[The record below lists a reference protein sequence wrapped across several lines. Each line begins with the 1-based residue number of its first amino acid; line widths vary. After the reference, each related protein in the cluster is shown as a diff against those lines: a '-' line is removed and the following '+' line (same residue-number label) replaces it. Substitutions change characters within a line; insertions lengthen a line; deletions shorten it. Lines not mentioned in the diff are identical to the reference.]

1 MKNLIIILTFLFI
14 SCNNE
19 KPYIKSVPEWSKN
32 SIMYEVNI
40 RQYTKEGTF
49 KAFEKHLERIK
60 ELGVDIIWFMPI
72 HEIGELNR
80 KGSLGSYYSV
90 KDYKSINPEFGTIED
105 FNSLVKK
112 IHDLDM
118 KVIIDWVA
126 NHTSFDHIWVEEKKF
141 DWYNLDSNGNLQ
153 PPNGTDWWDVADLNY
168 DNSAMK
174 DEMIEC
180 MKFWV
185 ENSNIDGYRCDV
197 ADWVPIDFWNQ
208 CRKELDKIKDVFML
222 AEAENP
228 ELHKDAF
235 DMTYGWHLHFV
246 MNEIANGN
254 KNSLDILDYL
264 NNKSKD
270 FPNDAYRL
278 HFTSNHDENSWKG
291 STIERLGN
299 SLKTFAA
306 LTVTLEGM
314 PLIYNGQEA
323 NLSKRLKFFEKD
335 SIDWKNYELSEF
347 YKNLFAMKKN
357 NQALWNGKYG
367 GNIELISNENDSLN
381 LCFIRQKEK
390 NKVVSFYNLSND
402 STVCNV
408 ESKNLNGIYYDYET
422 KKEVTFN
429 DKEKISLSPW
439 EFKIYINL

>member
-197 ADWVPIDFWNQ
+197 ADWVPLDFWNQ

-254 KNSLDILDYL
+254 KNSLHILDYL

-291 STIERLGN
+291 STIERLGK

-347 YKNLFAMKKN
+347 YKNLFTMKKN

-367 GNIELISNENDSLN
+367 GNIELISNENDSIN

>member
-347 YKNLFAMKKN
+347 YKNLFTMKKN

>member
-197 ADWVPIDFWNQ
+197 ADWVPINFWNQ

-347 YKNLFAMKKN
+347 YKNLFTMKKN

-367 GNIELISNENDSLN
+367 GNIELISNENDSIN

>member
-197 ADWVPIDFWNQ
+197 ADWVPIDFWNK

-347 YKNLFAMKKN
+347 YKNLFTMKKN

-367 GNIELISNENDSLN
+367 GNIELISNENDSIN

>member
-347 YKNLFAMKKN
+347 YKNLFTMKKN

-367 GNIELISNENDSLN
+367 GNIELISNENDSIN

>member
-1 MKNLIIILTFLFI
+1 MKNLIYILTFLFI

-347 YKNLFAMKKN
+347 YKNLFTMKKN

-367 GNIELISNENDSLN
+367 GNIELISNKNDSIN

-390 NKVVSFYNLSND
+390 DKVVSFYNLSND

-439 EFKIYINL
+439 EFKIYTNL

>member
-1 MKNLIIILTFLFI
+1 MKNLIYILTFLFI

-40 RQYTKEGTF
+40 RQYTREGTF

-347 YKNLFAMKKN
+347 YKNLFTMKKN

-367 GNIELISNENDSLN
+367 GNIELISNKNDSIN

>member
-367 GNIELISNENDSLN
+367 GNIELISNENDSIN

>member
-1 MKNLIIILTFLFI
+1 MKNLIFILTFLFI

-168 DNSAMK
+168 DNSEMK

-335 SIDWKNYELSEF
+335 SIEWKNYELSEF
-347 YKNLFAMKKN
+347 YKNLFTMKKN

-367 GNIELISNENDSLN
+367 GNIELISNKNDSIN

>member
-197 ADWVPIDFWNQ
+197 ADWVPIDFWNK

-228 ELHKDAF
+228 DLHKDAF

-347 YKNLFAMKKN
+347 YKNLFTMKKN

-367 GNIELISNENDSLN
+367 GNIELISNENDSIN

>member
-19 KPYIKSVPEWSKN
+19 KPFIKNVPEWSKN

-347 YKNLFAMKKN
+347 YKNLFTMKKN

-367 GNIELISNENDSLN
+367 GNIELISNENDSIN

>member
-19 KPYIKSVPEWSKN
+19 KPFIKSVPEWSKN

-291 STIERLGN
+291 SAIERLGN

-347 YKNLFAMKKN
+347 YKNLFTMKKN

-367 GNIELISNENDSLN
+367 GNIELISNENDSIN

>member
-264 NNKSKD
+264 NNKAKD

-306 LTVTLEGM
+306 LTITLEGM

-347 YKNLFAMKKN
+347 YKNLFTMKKN

-367 GNIELISNENDSLN
+367 GNIELISNENDSIN